1 MIDAIVPQTP
11 ANVVREVPALWV
23 YYLRAAL
30 S

>member
-1 MIDAIVPQTP
+1 VTDAVPQTP
-11 ANVVREVPALWV
+11 ANVLREVPALWV

>member
-1 MIDAIVPQTP
+1 MIDVVPQTP

>member
-1 MIDAIVPQTP
+1 MTDIVPQTP
-11 ANVVREVPALWV
+11 ANVLREVPALWV